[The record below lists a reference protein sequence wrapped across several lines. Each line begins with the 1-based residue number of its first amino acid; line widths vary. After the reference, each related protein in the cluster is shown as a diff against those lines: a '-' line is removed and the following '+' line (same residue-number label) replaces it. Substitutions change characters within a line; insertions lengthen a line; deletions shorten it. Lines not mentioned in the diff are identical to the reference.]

1 MWCLSIWF
9 IICWPPQRCAA
20 HSDDAL
26 LRLQLLHLQSSTVAG
41 DRFTGATFSA
51 CTDANS
57 CSGPKVRSRH
67 PQVHPWNLLCCHHQ
81 KRMFYSYL
89 RPVFPGKWLPVLSC
103 SCQRGF
109 CWLCMWNTDSLV
121 LTDPM
126 LVLET
131 GRFGSVVLDWSAYH
145 DLIKAYT
152 LASEMIW
159 MALKVEW
166 LLFFTCAALIWSK
179 GE

>member
-1 MWCLSIWF
+1 MSEYLIHYLLPP
-9 IICWPPQRCAA
+9 PPQRCAA
-20 HSDDAL
+20 RSDDAL
-26 LRLQLLHLQSSTVAG
+26 PRLQLLHHQSSAVAG

-67 PQVHPWNLLCCHHQ
+67 PQVHSWNLLCCHHQ
-81 KRMFYSYL
+81 KQMFHSHL
-89 RPVFPGKWLPVLSC
+89 RPVFPGKWVPVWSC
-103 SCQRGF
+103 SCQWCY

-121 LTDPM
+121 QTDPM

-131 GRFGSVVLDWSAYH
+131 VRFGSVVLDWSAHH
-145 DLIKAYT
+145 DLIT
-152 LASEMIW
+152 LHLGLWNDLGGFESWVASFS
-159 MALKVEW
+159 LS
-166 LLFFTCAALIWSK
+166 AALIWSK